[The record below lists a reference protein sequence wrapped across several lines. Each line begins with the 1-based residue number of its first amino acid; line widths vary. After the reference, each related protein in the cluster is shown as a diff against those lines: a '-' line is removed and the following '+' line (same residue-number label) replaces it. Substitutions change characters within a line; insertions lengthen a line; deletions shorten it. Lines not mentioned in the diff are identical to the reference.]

1 MQLEHL
7 PLETP
12 KKKTLRLPKVK
23 VEQSDYG
30 NWREIGREAF
40 DVFGDQANDIYE
52 IYSEIVK
59 WLKTPFVEDDFEDHE
74 ERRAWYKYLDKM
86 DPSRSTEMQNSKFRN
101 NRITPLFIMY
111 QILQK
116 LLQKSHAGSMSVD
129 LFPPHN
135 QDMKKLGM
143 TATPKEERKTIIKK
157 WEKNF
162 AGIAS
167 FIEDCTKEERMV
179 A

>member
-1 MQLEHL
+1 MTLEMM

-12 KKKTLRLPKVK
+12 KQKTLRLPKVK
-23 VEQSDYG
+23 VEKSDYE
-30 NWREIGREAF
+30 NWKEMSRESF
-40 DVFGDQANDIYE
+40 DIFGQQANDIYE

-59 WLKTPFVEDDFEDHE
+59 WLESPFAEDDFESHTD
-74 ERRAWYKYLDKM
+74 RREWYKYLDRT
-86 DPSRSTEMQNSKFRN
+86 DPAQSMKMQNSKFRN

-116 LLQKSHAGSMSVD
+116 LLQKSHAETMPSD

-135 QDMKKLGM
+135 QDMKKLG
-143 TATPKEERKTIIKK
+143 TTTISKEERKTIIKK

-162 AGIAS
+162 AGIAR
-167 FIEDCTKEERMV
+167 FIEDCAGKEKM
-179 A
+179 AA